1 VANRKAKQEEMRQL
15 ELKIKKKNENKLDL
29 TTSDKD
35 AGQTVRRIM
44 VQSLDF
50 DWIFEGDNTERL
62 IELLHREAN
71 DEVFNQFS
79 IQVFLD
85 LLWEHYFWP
94 ILSHEFLLYVCYLL
108 CFVILV
114 ATEDWSYMN
123 AMDSQVQEH

>member
-1 VANRKAKQEEMRQL
+1 MANRKAKQEELRQL

-29 TTSDKD
+29 TTSDKN
-35 AGQTVRRIM
+35 AVPFRRIT

-50 DWIFEGDNTERL
+50 DWIFEGDNTFRL
-62 IELLHREAN
+62 IDLLHREAN

-94 ILSHEFLLYVCYLL
+94 IFSHEFLLFVAYLL
-108 CFVILV
+108 CFVVLV
-114 ATEDWSYMN
+114 ASPGENSYMN
-123 AMDSQVQEH
+123 AMDSEQQEH

>member
-1 VANRKAKQEEMRQL
+1 
-15 ELKIKKKNENKLDL
+15 
-29 TTSDKD
+29 
-35 AGQTVRRIM
+35 M